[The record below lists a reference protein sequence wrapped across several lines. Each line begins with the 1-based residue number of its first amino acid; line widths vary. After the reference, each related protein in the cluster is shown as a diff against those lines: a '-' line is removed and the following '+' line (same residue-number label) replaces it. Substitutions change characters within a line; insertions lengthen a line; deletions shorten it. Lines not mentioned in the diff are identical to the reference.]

1 MGTLEGVNTETL
13 HKFVSHHRRCVDGT
27 ASAIPGAS
35 SDTSTCG
42 KPARAWL
49 APSPCCASSSQLDRE
64 GSTPRFE
71 EAKSLSLHMCP
82 VTGSQERRL
91 HAWLSRCVA
100 VGCRLLCHCRSPIHD
115 LDRLD
120 LHACM
125 AVAATSG
132 EQVREIGIYKIE

>member
-1 MGTLEGVNTETL
+1 VY
-13 HKFVSHHRRCVDGT
+13 
-27 ASAIPGAS
+27 
-35 SDTSTCG
+35 
-42 KPARAWL
+42 
-49 APSPCCASSSQLDRE
+49 E

-71 EAKSLSLHMCP
+71 EAKSIYLHMCH

-91 HAWLSRCVA
+91 HALLSKCVA

-125 AVAATSG
+125 AVAAASG
-132 EQVREIGIYKIE
+132 EQVRGIGIYNIDQVARVWGRGVSVSRVVGVDRGGAWLGRCVANVVNS